1 MKVTGGEDEVDG
13 NVTWGS
19 KPPRRPRPGSGR
31 AALAKKARERKT
43 TASQRPT
50 AGQKTSTKAARR
62 AIRRTKGSPRGESGA
77 PRPIQGA
84 AQELRRV
91 SRLVEQKIGDR
102 QRLRHILLA
111 LGGMWVIWTFALGE
125 ASLPK
130 LWAANRR
137 NAALSRQIEALTAD
151 LTEVHAEVIALDD
164 PNNPEALEEAGRLE
178 YGLIKD
184 GEKLVK
190 FYTPSE
196 DD

>member
-1 MKVTGGEDEVDG
+1 MGSPAGEDDVDG
-13 NVTWGS
+13 NATWGAQ
-19 KPPRRPRPGSGR
+19 PPKRPRPGSGR
-31 AALAKKARERKT
+31 AALARKARERKSAAGT
-43 TASQRPT
+43 RPT
-50 AGQKTSTKAARR
+50 AGQKASTKAARR
-62 AIRRTKGSPRGESGA
+62 AIRRTRTGKGGPSGA

-84 AQELRRV
+84 ATELRRF

-111 LGGMWVIWTFALGE
+111 LAGMWVIWTFALGE

-130 LWAANRR
+130 LWAAQRR
-137 NAALSRQIEALTAD
+137 NAALAEQIEALSGE
-151 LTEVHAEVIALDD
+151 LTQVRAQVIALDD
-164 PNNPEALEEAGRLE
+164 PKNPQALEEAGRLE

-196 DD
+196 KD